1 MKIEVLRY
9 ADNGNATLGLLLVDG
24 VFNCFTVEDEER
36 AEKIKGETRI
46 PNGTYTVSL
55 RANGGFH
62 SKYSEKY
69 GDMHRGMLCIHN
81 ADDWKIIKDGM
92 EFQFILIHTGNTEKH
107 TMGCLLVN
115 DAVSSNTFTGSSS
128 VDAYKELYPLV
139 ATAIECGEEVK
150 IEYKDIEWGK

>member
-81 ADDWKIIKDGM
+81 ADDWKIIKYGM